1 MSSTSLLS
9 RIPILLRHSSS
20 GARRQVTSLAAPT
33 LHPSLDRWHWQQV
46 RYKRRD
52 GNTDRERKPS
62 KKQLK
67 KYNRK
72 IQTIQA
78 KQDKHSAPGSKAG
91 PRREFA
97 QALKQSYLESGDD
110 ADQDLL
116 DYDFNDALLDD
127 LMGNTKDLS
136 SQPTPEPVYLGDKH
150 RKYFNHV
157 ADQMARY
164 RRTMEQL
171 KEGMSEEEAA
181 LIEATELPSDKDLSL
196 VVRSYRDRRGTR
208 RDPVGIVKAL
218 RHILQDLQVPISIFG
233 EHTYTSLLS
242 SCRTPAEGRRIFKM
256 MKENKHPI
264 SSYSWSI
271 LVDLYAK
278 VADFEGCAST
288 MDEMVE
294 VGGVAPTL
302 PAFTSLLSAC
312 YKVCNDGR
320 IPHSIRARAGE
331 MAWNKWQEMRVV
343 GINPDV
349 MAYGAILRVCAARGH
364 AERAINLLEEM
375 QQMEVKPTTLCFSSA
390 LRAVA
395 RSHAIAVRFERGSSE
410 RHRRREFLTQHHGN
424 MARSL
429 VVMAENA
436 EVEQDDGFVAALIL
450 CAASAGD
457 MATAK
462 AIYVASEIR
471 RLDQLR
477 TIGSDEHLARLRG
490 DESPQL
496 ISEEQQ
502 QLLSSTGT
510 LSSNTSIDLPDEENM
525 PLVKLKGEGEM
536 RSFETREY
544 GNDTRTLSGILHA
557 CALAVDKRGMGLMWQ
572 GRENKGYLCD
582 NSLRLLTA
590 RRVPQYISNSI
601 PGEGTTDNLT
611 WEGEYA
617 DVDRKHKLGKRSKFK
632 GVWEDENSAA
642 TLDELDESYLKMFVD
657 KDGKLRPEFQKMTPD
672 DVWKLKYGSEED
684 GDDLLRLSGGE
695 QGTFEYD
702 EKNVKTTGNL
712 YFDTDLMRCVTA
724 SVAPTAPTVSKSKHE
739 KYDDVILAVKDELRD
754 APDDYAGTSKE
765 ELFFDDTEMRWKTRT
780 KVKTPDVLGKTR
792 PECGILSLD
801 DIDQVSCTS
810 ELHNSLPGHLH
821 VTTKHV
827 NDDYSCCFP
836 GSTPGYIETANFQ
849 SALLN
854 LYAVFG
860 CFLDNI

>member
-1 MSSTSLLS
+1 M
-9 RIPILLRHSSS
+9 
-20 GARRQVTSLAAPT
+20 
-33 LHPSLDRWHWQQV
+33 

-52 GNTDRERKPS
+52 GDRYADRERKPS
-62 KKQLK
+62 KKQLQ

-72 IQTIQA
+72 IQAAQV

-97 QALKQSYLESGDD
+97 QALKETYLNSDKNYDENS
-110 ADQDLL
+110 DQDAL
-116 DYDFNDALLDD
+116 DYDFDDALLDD

-136 SQPTPEPVYLGDKH
+136 SQPTPEPVFLGDKH

-164 RRTMEQL
+164 RNTMEQL
-171 KEGMSEEEAA
+171 QEGMSPEEAA
-181 LIEATELPSDKDLSL
+181 LIEATELPSDKALSL
-196 VVRSYRDRRGTR
+196 VVRSYRDRHGTR
-208 RDPVGIVKAL
+208 RNPVGIVKAL
-218 RHILQDLQVPISIFG
+218 RHVLQDLQVPISLFG
-233 EHTYTSLLS
+233 EYTYTSLLS
-242 SCRTPAEGRRIFKM
+242 SCRTPAEGRRIFQM

-278 VADFEGCAST
+278 VADFEGCATT
-288 MDEMVE
+288 MNEMVE

-320 IPHSIRARAGE
+320 IPHSIRASAGE
-331 MAWNKWQEMRVV
+331 MAWKKWQEMRVV
-343 GINPDV
+343 GIGPDV

-395 RSHAIAVRFERGSSE
+395 RSHAIAVRYERGSSE

-477 TIGSDEHLARLRG
+477 TIGSDEHLAQLRG
-490 DESPQL
+490 ENDPET
-496 ISEEQQ
+496 ISEQQ
-502 QLLSSTGT
+502 QLLGLNGTMSTDESIAVSARGDESE
-510 LSSNTSIDLPDEENM
+510 LS
-525 PLVKLKGEGEM
+525 LVKTKGRGEV
-536 RSFETREY
+536 RSFEEREY
-544 GNDTRTLSGILHA
+544 GNDTRTLSGVLHA
-557 CALAVDKRGMGLMWQ
+557 CALAVDKKGMGLMWQ
-572 GRENKGYLCD
+572 GRENKGFLCD

-590 RRVPQYISNSI
+590 RRVPQYTSNSI

-672 DVWKLKYGSEED
+672 DVWKLKYGDEENEE
-684 GDDLLRLSGGE
+684 LLRLPVLEQKKHEDDEKVIPTKSHMYFDSDSMRWKTTSDTSTEDNFMSESNTNFNLHTGRSQTDNVFSAINDPSLVVSGGSV
-695 QGTFEYD
+695 D
-702 EKNVKTTGNL
+702 E
-712 YFDTDLMRCVTA
+712 
-724 SVAPTAPTVSKSKHE
+724 
-739 KYDDVILAVKDELRD
+739 
-754 APDDYAGTSKE
+754 PDE
-765 ELFFDDTEMRWKTRT
+765 ELFFDDTEMRWKTRA
-780 KVKTPDVLGKTR
+780 KTR
-792 PECGILSLD
+792 NANTVEKTRFETEILALD
-801 DIDQVSCTS
+801 ESDQVSRQI
-810 ELHNSLPGHLH
+810 ELDCPMPGHLH
-821 VTTKHV
+821 VTRKHV
-827 NDDYSCCFP
+827 NEDYFV
-836 GSTPGYIETANFQ
+836 A
-849 SALLN
+849 
-854 LYAVFG
+854 
-860 CFLDNI
+860 FLDRHPAILKLKSSSCLS

>member
-1 MSSTSLLS
+1 MSHQQ
-9 RIPILLRHSSS
+9 HSARLVA
-20 GARRQVTSLAAPT
+20 GAKLWNPT
-33 LHPSLDRWHWQQV
+33 FVRFLLHPFQQDTRWHWQQV

-52 GNTDRERKPS
+52 GDRYADRERNPS

-72 IQTIQA
+72 IQAAQT

-97 QALKQSYLESGDD
+97 QALKETYLNSNNDENS
-110 ADQDLL
+110 DQDAL

-136 SQPTPEPVYLGDKH
+136 SQPTPEPVFLGDKH

-164 RRTMEQL
+164 RKTVEQL
-171 KEGMSEEEAA
+171 QEGMSPDEVA
-181 LIEATELPSDKDLSL
+181 LIEATELPSDKALSL
-196 VVRSYRDRRGTR
+196 VVRSYRDRHGTR
-208 RDPVGIVKAL
+208 RNPVGIVKAL
-218 RHILQDLQVPISIFG
+218 RHVLQDLQVPISIFG
-233 EHTYTSLLS
+233 EYTYTSLLS
-242 SCRTPAEGRRIFKM
+242 SCRTPAEGRRIFQM

-278 VADFEGCAST
+278 VADFEGCATT
-288 MDEMVE
+288 MNEMVE

-320 IPHSIRARAGE
+320 IPHSIRASAGE
-331 MAWNKWQEMRVV
+331 MAWKKWQEMRVV
-343 GINPDV
+343 GISPDV

-395 RSHAIAVRFERGSSE
+395 RSHAIAVRYERGSSE

-462 AIYVASEIR
+462 AVYVASEIR

-490 DESPQL
+490 ENSPET
-496 ISEEQQ
+496 ISEQQ
-502 QLLSSTGT
+502 QLLSPDGALPNDESTAVAAGGDESE
-510 LSSNTSIDLPDEENM
+510 LS
-525 PLVKLKGEGEM
+525 LVKTKGKSRQWRRTAARRPGDRHRVLRDVRLRCPPHERDGKSARQRY
-536 RSFETREY
+536 RSALPPIRGLRNRQRSRPQRVPRQQFDRRRVRFRRSRRPQGQHRRAELRDPRRRRPRRLRP
-544 GNDTRTLSGILHA
+544 GRHLVRPLRRRLRRCRLDADL
-557 CALAVDKRGMGLMWQ
+557 LAV
-572 GRENKGYLCD
+572 N
-582 NSLRLLTA
+582 RLDDFGFSQHQQVVIALQIA
-590 RRVPQYISNSI
+590 MPIR
-601 PGEGTTDNLT
+601 
-611 WEGEYA
+611 
-617 DVDRKHKLGKRSKFK
+617 
-632 GVWEDENSAA
+632 
-642 TLDELDESYLKMFVD
+642 
-657 KDGKLRPEFQKMTPD
+657 KLRPAIIRFGQ
-672 DVWKLKYGSEED
+672 
-684 GDDLLRLSGGE
+684 
-695 QGTFEYD
+695 FIA
-702 EKNVKTTGNL
+702 L
-712 YFDTDLMRCVTA
+712 YHRA
-724 SVAPTAPTVSKSKHE
+724 HR
-739 KYDDVILAVKDELRD
+739 AV
-754 APDDYAGTSKE
+754 
-765 ELFFDDTEMRWKTRT
+765 
-780 KVKTPDVLGKTR
+780 
-792 PECGILSLD
+792 
-801 DIDQVSCTS
+801 
-810 ELHNSLPGHLH
+810 
-821 VTTKHV
+821 
-827 NDDYSCCFP
+827 
-836 GSTPGYIETANFQ
+836 
-849 SALLN
+849 
-854 LYAVFG
+854 
-860 CFLDNI
+860 

>member
-1 MSSTSLLS
+1 MSTTSLLT
-9 RIPILLRHSSS
+9 RIPLLVRNSSR
-20 GARRQVTSLAAPT
+20 GFRQVTTLAAPPT
-33 LHPSLDRWHWQQV
+33 LHPAIFDRWHWQQV

-52 GNTDRERKPS
+52 GNTNRERKPS

-78 KQDKHSAPGSKAG
+78 KQDKHSTPGSKAG
-91 PRREFA
+91 PRREFV
-97 QALKQSYLESGDD
+97 QALKQSYLESGDKD
-110 ADQDLL
+110 DSDQDLL

-157 ADQMARY
+157 ADQMAKY
-164 RRTMEQL
+164 RRTMEHL
-171 KEGMSEEEAA
+171 KEGMSEEEVA

-196 VVRSYRDRRGTR
+196 VVRSYRDRHGTR

-242 SCRTPAEGRRIFKM
+242 SCRTPAEGRRILKM

-477 TIGSDEHLARLRG
+477 TIGSDEHLASLRG
-490 DESPQL
+490 DRSPQL
-496 ISEEQQ
+496 ISEEQR
-502 QLLSSTGT
+502 LLSSSGT
-510 LSSNTSIDLPDEENM
+510 FSNNTSIAISAEESM
-525 PLVKLKGEGEM
+525 PLAKPKGDDEM
-536 RSFETREY
+536 QSFEAREY

-557 CALAVDKRGMGLMWQ
+557 CALAVNKKGMGLMWQ

-590 RRVPQYISNSI
+590 RRVPQYTSNAI

-632 GVWEDENSAA
+632 GVWEDETSAA
-642 TLDELDESYLKMFVD
+642 TLDELDESYSKMFVD
-657 KDGKLRPEFQKMTPD
+657 NDGKLRPEFQKITPD

-684 GDDLLRLSGGE
+684 DGDLLRLPVGE
-695 QGTFEYD
+695 QGTYGHD
-702 EKNVKTTGNL
+702 EKNVQTTSNL
-712 YFDTDLMRCVTA
+712 YFDTNVMRWVTA
-724 SVAPTAPTVSKSKHE
+724 SVEPTVAKTKNE

-754 APDDYAGTSKE
+754 APDDSAGTLKE
-765 ELFFDDTEMRWKTRT
+765 ELFFDDTEMRWRTRT
-780 KVKTPDVLGKTR
+780 KINELDVLEKTR
-792 PECGILSLD
+792 FECEILSLD
-801 DIDQVSCTS
+801 GNDQVSCST

-827 NDDYSCCFP
+827 NDDNSCCFP
-836 GSTPGYIETANFQ
+836 GSTLGYIETANYQ
-849 SALLN
+849 SALRD
-854 LYAVFG
+854 LYAMFG
-860 CFLDNI
+860 CFLDIL